1 MDYLFIIGGV
11 ALTIFG
17 SNWLVDGA
25 SALAKRLR
33 VPDLLIGLTVVAF
46 GTSSPELVVN
56 LFAATSGSTDLAI
69 GNILGSNSFNILM
82 ILGLAAMIK
91 PLAVQQQ
98 TTWKEIPLSLL
109 AALVLAASANDIF
122 LDKGPVNVLTRT
134 DSFALLGF
142 FVIFMVYVFEVARK
156 ERLAVSETESGLMPL
171 WKSILLC
178 GLGLTGLFFG
188 GRGLVEGAVNIAGSF
203 GIPESVIGL
212 TIVAAGTS
220 LPELATS
227 VVAAYKGKADL
238 AVGNVVGS
246 NIFNIFFILGI
257 TGLIEPLPFNDAA
270 NIDLAVV
277 IAASLLL
284 FIFVFTGKGH
294 RISRMEGAVLFA
306 GYIGYTVW
314 LVSRAV

>member
-11 ALTIFG
+11 ALTILG
-17 SNWLVDGA
+17 STWLVDGA
-25 SALAKRLR
+25 SSLAKRLR

-69 GNILGSNSFNILM
+69 GNILGSNAFNILM
-82 ILGLAAMIK
+82 ILGLSALIM
-91 PLAVQQQ
+91 PLAVQKQ

-109 AALVLAASANDIF
+109 AALILAASANDVF
-122 LDKGPVNVLTRT
+122 LDGSAQNVLTRT
-134 DSFALLGF
+134 DALALLGF

-156 ERLAVSETESGLMPL
+156 ERLKVSESEKGQMPL
-171 WKSILLC
+171 WKAVLFC
-178 GLGLTGLFFG
+178 VLGLAGLYFG
-188 GRGLVEGAVNIAGSF
+188 GRGLVEGAINIAGSF
-203 GIPESVIGL
+203 GISESVIGL
-212 TIVAAGTS
+212 TIVAVGTS

-227 VVAAYKGKADL
+227 IVAAYRGKADL

-246 NIFNIFFILGI
+246 NIFNIFLILGI
-257 TGLIEPLPFNDAA
+257 TGLIEPLPFSPSS

-294 RISRMEGAVLFA
+294 RISRVEGGILFT
-306 GYIGYTVW
+306 GYLAYTSW
-314 LVSRAV
+314 LVVNAV